1 MSRKT
6 NCEKSEHIMVYSN
19 IDNPTLEINDTPL
32 KNNMHKCKYCNKT
45 YSRNDSLVRH
55 IRKNLC
61 KAKRELPPEVQL
73 EKINEKYPINNQLID
88 IIIDKSK
95 AIEELK
101 SKYENNQNTNDLSL
115 VKNKES
121 SKLVLNDIVIIA
133 RPEDNFV
140 NATELCRAGNKKFND
155 WYRLDITKE
164 LIKELERYE
173 INNINLK
180 NIDTETNINIINSNS
195 INVQKSDAGIPV
207 SLNFKYS
214 DTNNQTSDISDIE
227 TNTHVTNSKN
237 RSMKKND
244 IQIPISQNS
253 KYVDIKKGNTS
264 KYSQGTWIHP
274 DLAIQLAQWISPKFA
289 LQVSKWI
296 RTLFISG
303 SVSLENELKLKD
315 KRIQL
320 LQDSFIK
327 KQKRINYPEKNVIYI
342 VTTEDNKNKRIYII
356 GKATNLKQRLSGY
369 NKTSEHEVIFY
380 KSCDTEE
387 NMNLVELLVLNK
399 LKKYQ
404 EKANRDRFKLPLE
417 KDITLFTNIVNDCV
431 KYIL

>member
-1 MSRKT
+1 
-6 NCEKSEHIMVYSN
+6 MVYSN
-19 IDNPTLEINDTPL
+19 ADNPTLETNQNLSNINT
-32 KNNMHKCKYCNKT
+32 HKCKYCNKT

-61 KAKRELPPEVQL
+61 KAKRELPPEIQL
-73 EKINEKYPINNQLID
+73 EKINESYPINNQLID
-88 IIIDKSK
+88 IIVDKSK

-101 SKYENNQNTNDLSL
+101 NKYENDKKVNDLSL
-115 VKNKES
+115 VKNKEPS
-121 SKLVLNDIVIIA
+121 TLVLNDIVIIA

-140 NATELCRAGNKKFND
+140 NATELCRAGNKQFND
-155 WYRLDITKE
+155 WYRLDKTKE
-164 LIKELERYE
+164 LIKELEKYE
-173 INNINLK
+173 NAETGIPVSANYNLNDETLE
-180 NIDTETNINIINSNS
+180 NIDTETNVNIIYSNS
-195 INVQKSDAGIPV
+195 INNQKSKTGIPV
-207 SLNFKYS
+207 LEKTEFIQSNKGG
-214 DTNNQTSDISDIE
+214 QDI
-227 TNTHVTNSKN
+227 NT
-237 RSMKKND
+237 RA
-244 IQIPISQNS
+244 
-253 KYVDIKKGNTS
+253 
-264 KYSQGTWIHP
+264 TWIHP

-296 RTLFISG
+296 RTLFITG
-303 SVSLENELKLKD
+303 TVSLVESHHNELKLKD
-315 KRIQL
+315 ERIQL

-404 EKANRDRFKLPLE
+404 QKANRDRFKLPLE
-417 KDITLFTNIVNDCV
+417 KDITLFTNIVNDCI